1 MGSPT
6 GYYGTMTSVVD
17 EYSQGEDRP
26 LGGYVGT
33 MSVYA
38 GLVGLLTLFA
48 RTRRRQLPSRLRW
61 DDLVVGSVATFR
73 FARLLAKDTVTSP
86 IRAPFTRFKG
96 TSGPSELEEDVRG
109 SGARKAVGELITCPF
124 CLAQW
129 VATLIAFG
137 FLIAPRATRV
147 FSYVMTIVAG
157 ADFLQLAYDAAEPD
171 PG

>member
-1 MGSPT
+1 
-6 GYYGTMTSVVD
+6 MTSVVD
-17 EYSQGEDRP
+17 EYAQGEDRP

-33 MSVYA
+33 MSAYT
-38 GLVGLLTLFA
+38 GLVGALTLLA
-48 RTRRRQLPSRLRW
+48 RKRGRLPSRLRW
-61 DDLVVGSVATFR
+61 DDLALGSVATFR

-86 IRAPFTRFKG
+86 IRAPFTRFEG

-109 SGARKAVGELITCPF
+109 TGARKSIGELITCPF

-129 VATLIAFG
+129 VATLVAFG
-137 FLIAPRATRV
+137 FLIAPRATRY